1 MVDYSFS
8 LVGFEYFLLILVRV
22 ASFLFAAPIFNQAA
36 VTPRVKVG
44 FAVLTAAVLYGVVE
58 QPKLEYESVIGFAL
72 IVIKEIF
79 TGLIIGY
86 GANICSTVL
95 LFAGNIIDMDIGLSM
110 VQEFNPEMNTQISIT
125 GNLYTYFVGL
135 LLISSGMHVYALR
148 AACESFVLI
157 PIGGAE
163 FKWNDLMTTMV
174 RYMTD
179 MFAIGFRIFLPFFA
193 VMMVLNCI
201 LGIMAKIAPQ
211 MNMFAVG
218 MQLKVLTGLITL
230 FLTIYLLPHIS
241 DFLFDEIK
249 KMVVLLIDGM
259 G

>member
-1 MVDYSFS
+1 MIDYTFS
-8 LVGFEYFLLILVRV
+8 LIGFEYYLLILVRI
-22 ASFLFAAPIFNQAA
+22 ASFLFAAPIFNQSA

-44 FAVLTAAVLYGVVE
+44 FAVLIAAVLYGVVDH
-58 QPKLEYESVIGFAL
+58 PRLSYVSVYGFAL
-72 IVIKEIF
+72 IVAREVF

-86 GANICSTVL
+86 GANICNTVL
-95 LFAGNIIDMDIGLSM
+95 VFAGNITDMDIGLSM
-110 VQEFNPEMNTQISIT
+110 VQEFNPEMNTEVSIT

-135 LLISSGMHVYALR
+135 LLISSGMHTYVLR
-148 AACESFVLI
+148 AACESFALV

-163 FKWNDLMTTMV
+163 FQWNDLMVTMV
-174 RYMTD
+174 RYMAD
-179 MFAIGFRIFLPFFA
+179 MFAIGFRIFLPVFA

-201 LGIMAKIAPQ
+201 LGIMAKVAPQ

-218 MQLKVLTGLITL
+218 MQLKVLTGLTTL